1 MLIRLEFNGRIIH
14 EISSGAISG
23 EILIGRSHSCTWP
36 VPKEDTVSSSR
47 HAALF
52 VKGGAVWL
60 KDLGSTNGTFHNG
73 KKIEKKKL
81 AVNDKI
87 GLGNCVLCV
96 EPERGREGKA
106 FSELSVR
113 SGKARGQKKQLKPP
127 AFVIGS
133 DPSAD
138 LVFLDTLV
146 SRRHAEILVKEDGS
160 CWVRDLGSKNGTAVN
175 GMPLRDD
182 KERLLKDGDRISF
195 SHMEVDFLDGAVK
208 RSNKQTWLRVGI
220 LVATL
225 LAGTGMYRVYQGIRP
240 SAESYIRSAR
250 KLAAQEKFTAAAE
263 TVDKAANARRASHN
277 QVTIE
282 ELRRL
287 LGIWESTLAL
297 WRRAKESLEQGR
309 WTQVSRDLG
318 MLQATKKDA
327 WEWNEEAADENANAL
342 RAKAMLDALLRA
354 EASIGREDI
363 RFDML
368 AEDHDAVAKAL
379 AGLGAETPAYLTPLK
394 AELEKIRE
402 RQSVLLAESHKMEEA
417 LNMLSQEMPPYREIV
432 KVVEEACDSKEEAL
446 RRRARVVRAP
456 LQALAQSFGLLAAA
470 AQNVRELEMQ
480 KAMAEDISLP
490 SVDACTIDPR
500 LSQARKTLEKA
511 DKNLKVKAGQLN
523 MLLGEVVKRIGL
535 EGDSPEMLAV
545 FQDQTVMDKVLACDT
560 LDSPMPRRSRQE
572 PSGAYDRVLGV
583 EEFYEYLS
591 ALPEPVNPALVSD
604 LPFVSML
611 TQARDLLQK
620 IEALETFVSQPENR
634 WMNAGKLARQMTR
647 MATILASR
655 EALMKEYATRAETAS
670 GRAALI
676 AGGIAMRLSPKAGA
690 VKVKGQPLETW
701 LEGELKGQRA
711 SLQQLNGEYS
721 LAPAVRQIEIRNEV
735 MSKGLPGDPLV
746 RAMWARRDAAVSATG
761 SAQ

>member
-23 EILIGRSHSCTWP
+23 EILIGRSRSCAWP

-96 EPERGREGKA
+96 EPERGSEGKA
-106 FSELSVR
+106 FSELAVR
-113 SGKARGQKKQLKPP
+113 SGKARGQRRQLKPP

-160 CWVRDLGSKNGTAVN
+160 CWVRDLGSKNGTSVN
-175 GMPLRDD
+175 GMPLRDG

-208 RSNKQTWLRVGI
+208 RTNKQTWLRVGI

-225 LAGTGMYRVYQGIRP
+225 LAGTGLYRVYQGIRP

-250 KLAAQEKFTAAAE
+250 KLAAQEQFAAAAE
-263 TVDKAANARRASHN
+263 AVDKAAGARRASHN

-287 LGIWESTLAL
+287 LGVWESTLAQ

-327 WEWNEEAADENANAL
+327 WEWNVTAADENANAL

-354 EASIGREDI
+354 EAALGREDI

-368 AEDHDAVAKAL
+368 AEDHAAVVKAL
-379 AGLGAETPAYLTPLK
+379 AGPGAETPVYLVPLK
-394 AELEKIRE
+394 AELEKIRA
-402 RQSVLLAESHKMEEA
+402 RQTALLAESRKMEEA
-417 LNMLSQEMPPYREIV
+417 LNQLAQKMPPYQEIV
-432 KVVEEACDSKEEAL
+432 KVADEACDSQEEAL

-456 LQALAQSFGLLAAA
+456 LHALAQSFNLLAAA
-470 AQNVRELEMQ
+470 AQHVRELEVK
-480 KAMAEDISLP
+480 KAMADDIALP

-500 LSQARKTLEKA
+500 LSQARKSLEQA
-511 DKNLKVKAGQLN
+511 EKNLKVKAGQLN

-545 FQDQTVMDKVLACDT
+545 FQDRAVMDKVLACDT
-560 LDSPMPRRSRQE
+560 LDNPMPRRSRQE
-572 PSGAYDRVLGV
+572 PAGAYDRVLGV
-583 EEFYEYLS
+583 EEFYEHLS
-591 ALPEPVNPALVSD
+591 ALPEPVNPALVAD

-611 TQARDLLQK
+611 TQARELLQK
-620 IEALETFVSQPENR
+620 IAALEDFVGQSENN

-647 MATILASR
+647 LSAMRVTR
-655 EALMKEYATRAETAS
+655 ETLIREYAARAETAS

-676 AGGIAMRLSPKAGA
+676 AGGIAMRLAPKAGA
-690 VKVKGQPLETW
+690 VKVKGQPLEAW
-701 LEGELKGQRA
+701 LEGELKSQRA
-711 SLQQLNGEYS
+711 ALQQLNGEYS

-735 MSKGLPGDPLV
+735 MAKGLPGDPLV
-746 RAMWARRDAAVSATG
+746 RAMWARRDAAVAATG
-761 SAQ
+761 AAR

>member
-1 MLIRLEFNGRIIH
+1 MLIRLEFKGRIVH

-23 EILIGRSHSCTWP
+23 EILIGRSHSCAWP

-96 EPERGREGKA
+96 EPERGTEGKA
-106 FSELSVR
+106 FSELAVR
-113 SGKARGQKKQLKPP
+113 SGKGRGQRKQLKPP
-127 AFVIGS
+127 VFVVGS

-160 CWVRDLGSKNGTAVN
+160 CWVRDLGSKNGTSVN

-195 SHMEVDFLDGAVK
+195 SHMEVVFLDGSVK
-208 RSNKQTWLRVGI
+208 RTNKQTWLRVGI

-225 LAGTGMYRVYQGIRP
+225 LAGTGLYRVYQGIRP
-240 SAESYIRSAR
+240 SAESYIRGAR

-263 TVDKAANARRASHN
+263 AVDKAASARRASHN

-287 LGIWESTLAL
+287 LGVWESTLAL

-327 WEWNEEAADENANAL
+327 WEWNESAADENANAL

-354 EASIGREDI
+354 EASLGREDI
-363 RFDML
+363 RFDVM
-368 AEDHDAVAKAL
+368 AGDNEAVVKAL
-379 AGLGAETPAYLTPLK
+379 AGLGAETPAYLAPLK
-394 AELEKIRE
+394 AELEKIRA
-402 RQSVLLAESHKMEEA
+402 RQSVLLAESRKMEEA
-417 LNMLSQEMPPYREIV
+417 LDMLLQDMPPYSDIV
-432 KVVEEACDSKEEAL
+432 KVVEDACDSKEEAL

-456 LQALAQSFGLLAAA
+456 LQALAQSFNLLTAA
-470 AQNVRELEMQ
+470 AQNVRDLEIQ
-480 KAMAEDISLP
+480 KALAENIALP
-490 SVDACTIDPR
+490 PVDACTIDPR

-511 DKNLKVKAGQLN
+511 EKDLKVKSGQLN
-523 MLLGEVVKRIGL
+523 MLLGEVTKRAGL
-535 EGDSPEMLAV
+535 EGDSPETLAV
-545 FQDQTVMDKVLACDT
+545 LQDQAVMDKVFACDT
-560 LDSPMPRRSRQE
+560 LNSPMPRRSRQE
-572 PSGAYDRVLGV
+572 HSGEYDRVLGV
-583 EEFYEYLS
+583 EEFYEYLA
-591 ALPEPVNPALVSD
+591 ALPGPVNPALVAD

-611 TQARDLLQK
+611 TQAREMLQK
-620 IEALETFVSQPENR
+620 IEALDAFIGQPENQ

-647 MATILASR
+647 LAAILAGR
-655 EALMKEYATRAETAS
+655 ETLLKKYAALSETSS

-676 AGGIAMRLSPKAGA
+676 AGGIAMRLSPKPGA
-690 VKVKGQPLETW
+690 VKVKGQPLEVW
-701 LEGELKGQRA
+701 LEGELKSQRA
-711 SLQQLNGEYS
+711 ALQQLNGEYS
-721 LAPAVRQIEIRNEV
+721 MAPAVRQIEIRNEL
-735 MSKGLPGDPLV
+735 MGKGLPGDPLV

-761 SAQ
+761 GAR

>member
-1 MLIRLEFNGRIIH
+1 MLIRLEHKGRIIH

-23 EILIGRSHSCTWP
+23 EIIIGRSHSCTWP

-47 HAALF
+47 HAALS

-60 KDLGSTNGTFHNG
+60 KDLQSTNGTFHNG

-96 EPERGREGKA
+96 EPDRSSEGKA
-106 FSELSVR
+106 FSELAVR
-113 SGKARGQKKQLKPP
+113 SGKGRGQKKQLKPP
-127 AFVIGS
+127 VFVVGS

-138 LVFLDTLV
+138 LVFLDLLV

-160 CWVRDLGSKNGTAVN
+160 CWVRDLGSKNGTSVN

-195 SHMEVDFLDGAVK
+195 SQMEVDFLDGSVK

-225 LAGTGMYRVYQGIRP
+225 LAGTGLYRVYQGIRP

-250 KLAAQEKFTAAAE
+250 KLAAQEKFAAAAE

-287 LGIWESTLAL
+287 LGVWESTLAL

-327 WEWNEEAADENANAL
+327 WEWNEAAADDNANAL

-368 AEDHDAVAKAL
+368 AGDHDAVVKAL
-379 AGLGAETPAYLTPLK
+379 AGLGAETPSYLTLLK
-394 AELEKIRE
+394 EELEKIRA

-417 LNMLSQEMPPYREIV
+417 LDMLVQEMPPYHEIL
-432 KVVEEACDSKEEAL
+432 KAVEEACDSKEEAL

-456 LQALAQSFGLLAAA
+456 LQALAQSFNLLAAA
-470 AQNVRELEMQ
+470 AQSVRELEIQ
-480 KAMAEDISLP
+480 QAMSEDISLP
-490 SVDACTIDPR
+490 AVDACTIDPR
-500 LSQARKTLEKA
+500 LSQARKSLEKA
-511 DKNLKVKAGQLN
+511 EKNLKVKAGQLN

-535 EGDSPEMLAV
+535 EGDSPEMLGV
-545 FQDQTVMDKVLACDT
+545 FQDQAVMDQVFSCDS

-583 EEFYEYLS
+583 EEFYEYLA
-591 ALPEPVNPALVSD
+591 ALPEPVNPAIVSD

-620 IEALETFVSQPENR
+620 IEALDTFVSQPENR

-647 MATILASR
+647 LSAMLATR
-655 EALMKEYATRAETAS
+655 ETLMKEYATRAETAS
-670 GRAALI
+670 GRAVLI
-676 AGGIAMRLSPKAGA
+676 AGGIAFRLSPKPGTIR
-690 VKVKGQPLETW
+690 VKGQPLEAW
-701 LEGELKGQRA
+701 LEAELKGQRA
-711 SLQQLNGEYS
+711 LLQQLNGEYS

-735 MSKGLPGDPLV
+735 MGKGLPGDPMV

-761 SAQ
+761 AAR